1 MESIGQT
8 LHLSDQVVIS
18 CGTVTLDVERSKVLL
33 IRWRKTDEIFLP
45 KGRKDVNKSLEKTAL
60 RETFEETGVQAQLL
74 PTAINILAATPSSQ
88 NCPSGLATELIA
100 VSQRMH
106 NGILKIIFWYIAS
119 ADSTITPVQGTQQQD
134 EEFDTIWED
143 LSNIDS
149 TIPFLD
155 DQRIVRAAIDAV
167 QRGVTQAA

>member
-8 LHLSDQVVIS
+8 LHLSDQFVIS
-18 CGTVTLDVERSKVLL
+18 CGTVTLDVERSKILL

-45 KGRKDVNKSLEKTAL
+45 KGRKDVNESLEKTAL

-74 PTAINILAATPSSQ
+74 PAAINTLATTPSSQ
-88 NCPSGLATELIA
+88 NCPSGLATEPIA

-106 NGILKIIFWYIAS
+106 NGILKIIFWYITS
-119 ADSTITPVQGTQQQD
+119 ADSTITPVQGTQQPD
-134 EEFDTIWED
+134 EQFDTIWED

-149 TIPFLD
+149 TISFLD